1 MRLGYIGLGNMG
13 GGMAKCL
20 AAAGHDVLVHDA
32 RREAAAPQIEAGA
45 KWADTPAKVAAHAEM
60 IFTSL
65 PGPPMIEEVV
75 YGKNGIAE
83 TLKRGS
89 VYIDCSTTSP
99 TQIRRIYADFKTRG
113 IDVMDSPVSG
123 HVSGA
128 WAGQLAL
135 YIGGDP
141 EVMER
146 VRPIFEVIGKYL
158 NYCGPIGAGSIVK
171 LVHNQAASVYHA
183 ALAEGF
189 TMAMKAGVDLE
200 VVLKGVSEG
209 ALGLGK
215 TMVLF
220 PKIVFGGEF
229 KIEGM
234 GMPLSYA
241 HKDLSIATQV
251 GREFK
256 VPMPLSQMVENDMVE
271 AMNDG
276 LGHKEHTVFLTCQ
289 EKRAGIEMRTK
300 KAKT

>member
-45 KWADTPAKVAAHAEM
+45 KWADTPAKVA
-60 IFTSL
+60 
-65 PGPPMIEEVV
+65 
-75 YGKNGIAE
+75 
-83 TLKRGS
+83 
-89 VYIDCSTTSP
+89 
-99 TQIRRIYADFKTRG
+99 
-113 IDVMDSPVSG
+113 
-123 HVSGA
+123 
-128 WAGQLAL
+128 
-135 YIGGDP
+135 
-141 EVMER
+141 
-146 VRPIFEVIGKYL
+146 
-158 NYCGPIGAGSIVK
+158 
-171 LVHNQAASVYHA
+171 
-183 ALAEGF
+183 
-189 TMAMKAGVDLE
+189 MAMKAGVDLE
-200 VVLKGVSEG
+200 VTLKGVSEG
-209 ALGLGK
+209 AVGLGK
-215 TMVLF
+215 TIALF

-256 VPMPLSQMVENDMVE
+256 VPMPLSQMVEDDMVA

-276 LGHKEHTVFLTCQ
+276 LGHKEHTVFLTRQ

-300 KAKT
+300 KAKA